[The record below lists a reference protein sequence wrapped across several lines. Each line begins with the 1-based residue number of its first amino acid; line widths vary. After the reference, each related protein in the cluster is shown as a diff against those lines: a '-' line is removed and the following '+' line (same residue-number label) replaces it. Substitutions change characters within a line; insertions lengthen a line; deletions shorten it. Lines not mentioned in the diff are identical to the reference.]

1 MAARARDPSRRIRAA
16 PLSEANAR
24 LLDAFCDAL
33 WLEDGLSKNT
43 ISSYRADLSQLGWF
57 LKKKFPEVQ
66 EADLFSFLASRK
78 GRASSAAR
86 RVSTLKRFYQ
96 YCLRERLVAADPSLK
111 LDPPKRVPRFP
122 KSLSESDVEALLAAP
137 DVATP
142 LGLRDRAMLETLYAT
157 GLRVS
162 ELVALKSF
170 ETNLDAGVVRVLGK
184 GSKERLVPLGEE
196 AVHWISQYLS
206 SRRSDSDAL
215 FITHRGAGM
224 TRQAF
229 WHLIRRHGAR
239 AIPGKK
245 LSPHMLRHAFA
256 THLINHG
263 ADLRVVQML
272 LGHADIST
280 TQIYTHVARERLK
293 QLHAKHHPRG

>member
-1 MAARARDPSRRIRAA
+1 LAPHARGGRKRVRADA
-16 PLSEANAR
+16 VGDG

-33 WLEDGLSKNT
+33 WLEDGLSRNT
-43 ISSYRADLSQLGWF
+43 IAAYRADLEQLGGF
-57 LKKKFPEVQ
+57 LKKDFLKAG
-66 EADLFSFLASRK
+66 EADLSAFLGSRK

-96 YCLRERLVAADPSLK
+96 YCLRERHIVADPTLK
-111 LDPPKRVPRFP
+111 LDPPKRTPRFP
-122 KSLSESDVEALLAAP
+122 KSLSESDVDALLAAP
-137 DVATP
+137 DTAT
-142 LGLRDRAMLETLYAT
+142 LMGLRDRAMLETLYAT

-162 ELVALKSF
+162 ELVKLKTF
-170 ETNLDAGVVRVLGK
+170 EVNLDAGVVRVMGK
-184 GSKERLVPLGEE
+184 GSKERLVPMGEE
-196 AVHWISQYLS
+196 AVQAVSAYLKQ
-206 SRRSDSDAL
+206 RKGGPDAL
-215 FITHRGAGM
+215 FLTPRGAGM

-229 WHLIRRHGAR
+229 WHLIRRYGAR

-245 LSPHMLRHAFA
+245 LSPHVLRHAFA

-263 ADLRVVQML
+263 ADLRVVQLL

-293 QLHAKHHPRG
+293 ALHAKHHPRG

>member
-1 MAARARDPSRRIRAA
+1 LAAAARKGDLNAA
-16 PLSEANAR
+16 V
-24 LLDAFCDAL
+24 LDAFCDAL

-43 ISSYRADLSQLGWF
+43 ISAYRADLEQLASF
-57 LKKKFPEVQ
+57 LKEHPLLYAGEK
-66 EADLFSFLASRK
+66 DLFSFLASRR

-86 RVSTLKRFYQ
+86 LVSTLKRFYQ
-96 YCLRERLVAADPSLK
+96 YCLRERRIDADPTLK
-111 LDPPKRVPRFP
+111 LDPPKRAPRFP
-122 KSLSESDVEALLAAP
+122 KTLSESDVEALLAAP
-137 DVATP
+137 DLSTP
-142 LGLRDRAMLETLYAT
+142 LGLRDRAMLETLYAS

-162 ELVALKSF
+162 ELVSLKTF
-170 ETNLDAGVVRVLGK
+170 EVDLSAGVVRVMGK

-196 AVHWISQYLS
+196 AIDWIRKYMSS
-206 SRRSDSDAL
+206 SRAELMKRTSSHAL
-215 FITHRGAGM
+215 FVTQRGAGM
-224 TRQAF
+224 TREAF
-229 WHLIRRHGAR
+229 WHLIRRYGTR

-245 LSPHMLRHAFA
+245 LSPHVLRHAFA

-293 QLHAKHHPRG
+293 ALHAKHHPRG

>member
-1 MAARARDPSRRIRAA
+1 LASRARSARVRA
-16 PLSEANAR
+16 EAVEDG

-33 WLEDGLSKNT
+33 WLEDGLARNT
-43 ISSYRADLSQLGWF
+43 IAAYRTDLEQFSRF
-57 LKKKFPEVQ
+57 LKKDLVKAG
-66 EADLFSFLASRK
+66 EADLFAFLATRK

-96 YCLRERLVAADPSLK
+96 YCLRERRIDADPTLK
-111 LDPPKRVPRFP
+111 LDAPKRTPRFP
-122 KSLSESDVEALLAAP
+122 KSLSEADVEALLAAP
-137 DVATP
+137 DPATP

-162 ELVALKSF
+162 ELVALKTF
-170 ETNLDAGVVRVLGK
+170 EVNLDANVVRVMGK

-196 AVHWISQYLS
+196 AAEWISRYLKARTGKS
-206 SRRSDSDAL
+206 NAL
-215 FITHRGAGM
+215 FITARGGGM

-229 WHLIRRHGAR
+229 WHLIRRYGAR

-263 ADLRVVQML
+263 ADLRVVQLL

-293 QLHAKHHPRG
+293 ALHAKHHPRG